1 MYVLPLLYINSC
13 FKRSYLKTLLDKTG
27 RLWDGIC
34 QDIDMGVINV
44 CINSRIQTILYS
56 LTIAGMNSGSIG
68 SVSKNGFRSDE
79 ALKKALKANRVTYNI
94 GSYCP
99 TRLERLVAVTYD
111 VGGLYRSL
119 LRAISHGLLPE
130 QYLTEKFDWK
140 KIYNEIAHC
149 MNFHEVSFEI
159 KLLELR
165 HAAKQR
171 GEEFLNWF
179 DESILA
185 WGGRH
190 IIIDEERENAL
201 RNRRLYECG
210 TNEVGGVTLDASEY
224 GVANIYE
231 AVKLFEKLSG
241 L

>member
-1 MYVLPLLYINSC
+1 
-13 FKRSYLKTLLDKTG
+13 
-27 RLWDGIC
+27 
-34 QDIDMGVINV
+34 
-44 CINSRIQTILYS
+44 
-56 LTIAGMNSGSIG
+56 
-68 SVSKNGFRSDE
+68 
-79 ALKKALKANRVTYNI
+79 
-94 GSYCP
+94 
-99 TRLERLVAVTYD
+99 
-111 VGGLYRSL
+111 
-119 LRAISHGLLPE
+119 
-130 QYLTEKFDWK
+130 
-140 KIYNEIAHC
+140 

-165 HAAKQR
+165 HAAKLR

-224 GVANIYE
+224 GVTNIYE